1 MYTLSYRNIYKPF
14 KLIKIMK
21 TIKLLKILER
31 YPVFTVNDLARI
43 LNKKQEYIKT
53 LLYRLK
59 KRDLVYRLERNKY
72 TIYDDAFLVA
82 SLVYF
87 PSYISLWSAL
97 RFYNLTEQLPKKIF
111 VVVSVPRKPLK
122 FQDTIIEFIKIKH
135 FFGFKKERY
144 KDFDI
149 FIAEPEKAI
158 IDSFLLKKIPFDEI
172 ENSVKDKQINKNKL
186 INYALK
192 IKNKTL
198 IKRLGFLLEE
208 NNFKCNKLRKFIDN
222 NYVLLDFALLKKGR
236 KNNKWRI
243 IDNRK

>member
-82 SLVYF
+82 SLLYF

-111 VVVSVPRKPLK
+111 VPSKLPNG
-122 FQDTIIEFIKIKH
+122 IK
-135 FFGFKKERY
+135 E
-144 KDFDI
+144 
-149 FIAEPEKAI
+149 
-158 IDSFLLKKIPFDEI
+158 
-172 ENSVKDKQINKNKL
+172 
-186 INYALK
+186 
-192 IKNKTL
+192 
-198 IKRLGFLLEE
+198 
-208 NNFKCNKLRKFIDN
+208 
-222 NYVLLDFALLKKGR
+222 
-236 KNNKWRI
+236 
-243 IDNRK
+243 